1 MCSSMLLVVQSTI
14 VTASIVR
21 GSAPRPIT
29 ISLVRARSWARAVP
43 APASARATARA
54 SSAFRGRI
62 EPPWASSEDQGY
74 NQSGSVELVECEP
87 EARHEGLQEVA
98 DFREVDPLHS
108 RPQGLFRLSK
118 LRVAGG
124 DLLEALDVGAQLVRG
139 AHELAVDAVRLARRE
154 VWLVVGPERAGDHPE
169 ELLPGRGLDR
179 VVGPLD
185 LGVERLDRRGQVAG
199 EDLARVVVERQRH
212 GSLGVDAAVEEPVL
226 DDRERVGDLRDAQ
239 AVLLDVLGVRAVHE
253 PPAADELHP
262 GQVREEVARHAAG
275 SDSELWVQRVAE
287 PVAEQVDAERREG
300 ERRARE
306 RGEPPRDVEK
316 IAALGQHAAPG

>member
-43 APASARATARA
+43 APASARA

-179 VVGPLD
+179 VVGVLD
-185 LGVERLDRRGQVAG
+185 VGVELFDGRRQVAG
-199 EDLARVVVERQRH
+199 EGLARVVVERQRH
-212 GSLGVDAAVEEPVL
+212 GSLGIDIATEEPVL
-226 DDRERVGDLRDAQ
+226 DDRERVRDLRDAQ

-300 ERRARE
+300 ERGAGG
-306 RGEPPRDVEK
+306 RGEPPRGV
-316 IAALGQHAAPG
+316 